1 MAEYRSIHSGSN
13 IDTAVSSV
21 LNHTCGIQ
29 GVKVLGTELSKD
41 ANNKVDV
48 SWSSLVTEGDWT
60 PSIVA
65 KGEGGND
72 VSSTTNYDY
81 RWGCYIKLGGLCYI
95 AFRLKGRI
103 TNLDTSVASYL
114 KIAGL
119 PFVSRVVGSL
129 ADSQEFAINI
139 AELSV
144 ENRALDFGFRCDVSG
159 SVDSIESLIVNQHG
173 MTTCKVDSGSS
184 YITFEKSNGMSAVAM
199 SITNNSYVWI
209 SASGW
214 YPIATS

>member
-48 SWSSLVTEGDWT
+48 SWNSLVTEGDWT

-103 TNLDTSVASYL
+103 TSLDTSVTSYL

-119 PFVSRVVGSL
+119 PFVPRVVGSL

-144 ENRALDFGFRCDVSG
+144 ENRALDFGFQNTNDG
-159 SVDSIESLIVNQHG
+159 YQNG

>member
-48 SWSSLVTEGDWT
+48 SWNSLVTEGDWT

-103 TNLDTSVASYL
+103 TSLDTSVTSYL

-119 PFVSRVVGSL
+119 PFVPRVVGSL

-144 ENRALDFGFRCDVSG
+144 ENRALDFGFQNTNDG
-159 SVDSIESLIVNQHG
+159 YQNG

-199 SITNNSYVWI
+199 SVTNNSYVWI

>member
-48 SWSSLVTEGDWT
+48 SWNSLVTEGDWT

-103 TNLDTSVASYL
+103 TSLDTSVVSYL

-119 PFVSRVVGSL
+119 PFVPRVVGSL

-144 ENRALDFGFRCDVSG
+144 ENRALDFGFQNTNDG
-159 SVDSIESLIVNQHG
+159 YQNG

>member
-48 SWSSLVTEGDWT
+48 SWNSLVTEGDWT

-65 KGEGGND
+65 IDGNGNV

-95 AFRLKGRI
+95 SFRLKGRI
-103 TNLDTSVASYL
+103 TSLDTSVTSYL

-129 ADSQEFAINI
+129 PDAQEFAINI
-139 AELSV
+139 AEFAV
-144 ENRALDFGFRCDVSG
+144 QNRALDLGFD
-159 SVDSIESLIVNQHG
+159 IENGYQHG
-173 MTTCKVDSGSS
+173 MTTCRIDSGSS
-184 YITFEKSNGMSAVAM
+184 YINFEKHNGNVVVYMA
-199 SITNNSYVWI
+199 ITNDSDVWI

>member
-29 GVKVLGTELSKD
+29 GVKVFGTELSKD
-41 ANNKVDV
+41 LNNKVDV

-103 TNLDTSVASYL
+103 TSLDTSVTSYL

-119 PFVSRVVGSL
+119 PFVPRVVGSL

-144 ENRALDFGFRCDVSG
+144 ENRALDFGFQNTNDG
-159 SVDSIESLIVNQHG
+159 YQNG

>member
-48 SWSSLVTEGDWT
+48 SWNSLVTEGDWT

-103 TNLDTSVASYL
+103 TSLDTSVVSYL

-119 PFVSRVVGSL
+119 PFVPRVVGSL

-144 ENRALDFGFRCDVSG
+144 ENRALDFGFHNDDG
-159 SVDSIESLIVNQHG
+159 YQNG

>member
-29 GVKVLGTELSKD
+29 GVKVFGTELSTD
-41 ANNKVDV
+41 LNNKVDV

-103 TNLDTSVASYL
+103 TSLDTSVVSYL

-119 PFVSRVVGSL
+119 PFVPRVVGSL

-144 ENRALDFGFRCDVSG
+144 ENRALDFGFQNTNDG
-159 SVDSIESLIVNQHG
+159 YQNG

>member
-48 SWSSLVTEGDWT
+48 SWNSLVTEGDWT

-103 TNLDTSVASYL
+103 TSLDTSVVSYL

-119 PFVSRVVGSL
+119 PFVPRVVGSL

-144 ENRALDFGFRCDVSG
+144 ENRALDFGFQNTNDG
-159 SVDSIESLIVNQHG
+159 YQNG

-214 YPIATS
+214 YPIAI

>member
-103 TNLDTSVASYL
+103 TSLDTSVVSYL

-119 PFVSRVVGSL
+119 PFVPRVVGSL

-144 ENRALDFGFRCDVSG
+144 ENRALDFGFQNTNDG
-159 SVDSIESLIVNQHG
+159 YQNG

>member
-48 SWSSLVTEGDWT
+48 SWNSLVTEGDWT

-103 TNLDTSVASYL
+103 TSLDTSVTSYL

-119 PFVSRVVGSL
+119 PFVPRVVGSL

-144 ENRALDFGFRCDVSG
+144 ENRALDFGFQNTNDG
-159 SVDSIESLIVNQHG
+159 YQNG

-199 SITNNSYVWI
+199 SVTNNSYVWI

-214 YPIATS
+214 YPVSTS

>member
-29 GVKVLGTELSKD
+29 GVKVFGTELSTD
-41 ANNKVDV
+41 LNNKVDV

-103 TNLDTSVASYL
+103 TSLDTSVTSYL

-119 PFVSRVVGSL
+119 PFVPRVVGSL

-144 ENRALDFGFRCDVSG
+144 ENRALDFGFQNTNDG
-159 SVDSIESLIVNQHG
+159 YQNG

-184 YITFEKSNGMSAVAM
+184 YITFEKANGMNALPM

>member
-48 SWSSLVTEGDWT
+48 SWNSLVTEGDWT

-72 VSSTTNYDY
+72 ISSTTNYDY

-103 TNLDTSVASYL
+103 TSLDTSVTSYL

-119 PFVSRVVGSL
+119 PFVPRVVGSL

-144 ENRALDFGFRCDVSG
+144 ENRALDFGFQNTNDG
-159 SVDSIESLIVNQHG
+159 YQNG

>member
-48 SWSSLVTEGDWT
+48 SWNSLVTEGDWT

-103 TNLDTSVASYL
+103 TSLDTSVTSYL

-119 PFVSRVVGSL
+119 PFVPRVVGSL

-144 ENRALDFGFRCDVSG
+144 ENRALDFGFQNTNDG
-159 SVDSIESLIVNQHG
+159 YQNG

-214 YPIATS
+214 YPIAI

>member
-48 SWSSLVTEGDWT
+48 SWNSLVTEGDWT

-103 TNLDTSVASYL
+103 TSLDTSVTSYL

-119 PFVSRVVGSL
+119 PFVPRVVGSL

-144 ENRALDFGFRCDVSG
+144 ENRALDFGFQNTNDG
-159 SVDSIESLIVNQHG
+159 YQNG

-184 YITFEKSNGMSAVAM
+184 YITFEKSNGMSTVAM

-214 YPIATS
+214 YPIAI

>member
-48 SWSSLVTEGDWT
+48 SWNSLVTEGDWT

-119 PFVSRVVGSL
+119 PFVPRVVGSL

-144 ENRALDFGFRCDVSG
+144 ENRALDFGFQNTNDG
-159 SVDSIESLIVNQHG
+159 YQNG

>member
-29 GVKVLGTELSKD
+29 GVKVFGTELSKD
-41 ANNKVDV
+41 NNNKVDV

-103 TNLDTSVASYL
+103 TNLDTSVSSYL

-119 PFVSRVVGSL
+119 PFVSRVVGSWT
-129 ADSQEFAINI
+129 DSQEFAINI
-139 AELSV
+139 SELSV
-144 ENRALDFGFRCDVSG
+144 ENRALDFGFQNTNDG
-159 SVDSIESLIVNQHG
+159 YQNG
-173 MTTCKVDSGSS
+173 MTTCKIDSGSS
-184 YITFEKSNGMSAVAM
+184 YITFEKANGMSAVAM

>member
-48 SWSSLVTEGDWT
+48 SWNSLVTEGDWT

-103 TNLDTSVASYL
+103 TSLDTSVTSYL

-119 PFVSRVVGSL
+119 PFVPRVVGSL

-144 ENRALDFGFRCDVSG
+144 ENRALDFGFQNTNDG
-159 SVDSIESLIVNQHG
+159 YQNG

-184 YITFEKSNGMSAVAM
+184 YITFEKSNGMSDVAM

>member
-1 MAEYRSIHSGSN
+1 MAEIYRSIHSGSN
-13 IDTAVSSV
+13 IDTAVSNV
-21 LNHTCGIQ
+21 LNHTCGVQ
-29 GVKVLGTELSKD
+29 GVKVFGTELSKD
-41 ANNKVDV
+41 SNNKVDV

-65 KGEGGND
+65 KTEGGND

-95 AFRLKGRI
+95 SFRLVGRI
-103 TNLDTSVASYL
+103 TNLDTSVSSYL

-119 PFVSRVVGSL
+119 PFVSRVVGSWP
-129 ADSQEFAINI
+129 DSQEFAINI

-144 ENRALDFGFRCDVSG
+144 VNRALDFGFQINDG
-159 SVDSIESLIVNQHG
+159 YQKG
-173 MTTCKVDSGSS
+173 MTTCKIDSGSS
-184 YITFEKSNGMSAVAM
+184 YITFEKENGISAVPM
-199 SITNNSYVWI
+199 SITNNSFVWI

-214 YPIATS
+214 YPIAS

>member
-29 GVKVLGTELSKD
+29 GVKVLGTEF
-41 ANNKVDV
+41 
-48 SWSSLVTEGDWT
+48 
-60 PSIVA
+60 IVA

-95 AFRLKGRI
+95 SFRLKGRI
-103 TNLDTSVASYL
+103 TNLDTSVSSYL

-119 PFVSRVVGSL
+119 PFVSRVVGSWP
-129 ADSQEFAINI
+129 DSQEFAINI
-139 AELSV
+139 TELSV
-144 ENRALDFGFRCDVSG
+144 ENNALDFGFRCDVSG
-159 SVDSIESLIVNQHG
+159 SVNPIESLIVNQRG
-173 MTTCKVDSGSS
+173 MTTCKIDSGSS
-184 YITFEKSNGMSAVAM
+184 YITFEKANGMNALPM
-199 SITNNSYVWI
+199 SVTNTSLIWI

-214 YPIATS
+214 YPIVTS

>member
-29 GVKVLGTELSKD
+29 GVKVFGTELSTD
-41 ANNKVDV
+41 LNNKVDV
-48 SWSSLVTEGDWT
+48 SWNSLVTEGDWT

-103 TNLDTSVASYL
+103 TSLDTSVTSYL

-119 PFVSRVVGSL
+119 PFVPRVVGSL

-144 ENRALDFGFRCDVSG
+144 ENRALDFGFQNTNDG
-159 SVDSIESLIVNQHG
+159 YQNG

>member
-29 GVKVLGTELSKD
+29 GVKVFGTELSTD
-41 ANNKVDV
+41 LNNKVDV

-103 TNLDTSVASYL
+103 TSLDTSVTSYL

-119 PFVSRVVGSL
+119 PFVPRVVGSL

-144 ENRALDFGFRCDVSG
+144 ENRALDFGFQNTNDG
-159 SVDSIESLIVNQHG
+159 YQNG

>member
-29 GVKVLGTELSKD
+29 GVKVFGTELSKD
-41 ANNKVDV
+41 LNNKVDV
-48 SWSSLVTEGDWT
+48 SWSSLVTEGNWT

-103 TNLDTSVASYL
+103 TSLDTSVTSYL

-119 PFVSRVVGSL
+119 PFVPRVVGSL

-144 ENRALDFGFRCDVSG
+144 ENRALDFGFQNTNDG
-159 SVDSIESLIVNQHG
+159 YQNG